1 MTLQKDTWT
10 YAVPKMDRDRGD
22 AAKGDRDRLKYEM
35 PLFAHSFPPLANEQ
49 ASGKPVGHHPDHGQK
64 QDIRFGGDN
73 PNTPDC

>member
-1 MTLQKDTWT
+1 
-10 YAVPKMDRDRGD
+10 
-22 AAKGDRDRLKYEM
+22 M